1 MEPWPLTPEE
11 LRMAQESL
19 AAESPPPWRP
29 AGRGWARSVAA
40 WLVDGRPVAS
50 AVVDGPAGAAY
61 EPGLLALREGPL
73 LEEALLRVLGAA
85 EEPVGL
91 PEVLIVNATGRD
103 HPRRAGLA
111 LHLGALLGNELVHLG
126 VDGHA
131 QGIGHQD
138 DALLESDMARRGTGN
153 RKIRGARRGK
163 FLTNH
168 RVRL

>member
-61 EPGLLALREGPL
+61 EPGLLAL
-73 LEEALLRVLGAA
+73 LG
-85 EEPVGL
+85 
-91 PEVLIVNATGRD
+91 
-103 HPRRAGLA
+103 H
-111 LHLGALLGNELVHLG
+111 ELVHLG

-131 QGIGHQD
+131 QGIGHQG

-153 RKIRGARRGK
+153 REIRGSRRSK